1 MTTRIGRKS
10 TFARDIQNIKE
21 PLNNVKEGVLID
33 KEVIPGIVLDVLSSY
48 KQKSCF
54 IDKDYRG
61 YKNFTTGIFFLVGLY
76 DEGDIAV
83 VSWRKSEDELR
94 TIYGTDENIIGRECV
109 VICNKKSPE
118 AYLKGEVVF
127 NKSLDSGIKSYKG
140 CEYMSNSFFAN
151 VSTNFAD
158 QLKSENPQSQ
168 FGETWRK
175 VKLP

>member
-10 TFARDIQNIKE
+10 TFAKDLQSTKE
-21 PLNNVKEGVLID
+21 PLNNIREGVLID
-33 KEVIPGIVLDVLSSY
+33 KEVVSGIVLDILSSY
-48 KQKSCF
+48 KQKSHF
-54 IDKDYRG
+54 IDADYRG
-61 YKNFTTGIFFLVGLY
+61 YNNFKTGIFFLIGLY
-76 DEGDIAV
+76 DEGEIAV

-94 TIYGTDENIIGRECV
+94 TTYGTDENIIGRECV
-109 VICNKKSPE
+109 LICNKKSPE

-140 CEYMSNSFFAN
+140 SEYMSNSFFSN
-151 VSTNFAD
+151 TNTNFAD

-175 VKLP
+175 VKVP